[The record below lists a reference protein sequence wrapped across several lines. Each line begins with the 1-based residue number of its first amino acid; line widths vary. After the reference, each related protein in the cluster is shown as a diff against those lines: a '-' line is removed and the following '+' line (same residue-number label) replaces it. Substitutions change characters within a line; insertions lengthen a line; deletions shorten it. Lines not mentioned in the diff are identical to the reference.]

1 MRDPAHKREAA
12 AGDASARDHPIER
25 GYIWEKK
32 KIENEREKCL
42 AKVGVD
48 AFSNFEADADK
59 IPQLP
64 SYDAEAWASDN
75 Q

>member
-12 AGDASARDHPIER
+12 AGDASARDHSKSADIYEK
-25 GYIWEKK
+25 KK

-64 SYDAEAWASDN
+64 SYEAEA
-75 Q
+75 